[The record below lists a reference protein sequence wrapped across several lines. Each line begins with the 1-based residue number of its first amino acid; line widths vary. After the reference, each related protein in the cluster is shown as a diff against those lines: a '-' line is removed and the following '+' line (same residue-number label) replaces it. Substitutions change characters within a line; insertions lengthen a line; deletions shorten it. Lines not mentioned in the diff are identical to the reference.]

1 MSVGPATLTAISI
14 ASSVIGTGVSII
26 GQGQQ
31 AAAQRASL
39 EYQAAVSRNNQILAE
54 RQASDAEA
62 RGRIAERN
70 QRIKTQ
76 QLQGRQRAVLASN
89 GVVVD
94 EGSALDITSDTAAIG
109 EQDALT
115 IRSNAEREAL
125 GFRTQGMNFGAT
137 AGLQSMQ
144 AANTSATM
152 GQVGT
157 LFQGVG
163 AVADRWYRYRNPT
176 SPTTA
181 QV

>member
-1 MSVGPATLTAISI
+1 VSFGAETLTAISI
-14 ASSVIGTGVSII
+14 ASSVLGAGVSII

-54 RQASDAEA
+54 RQAADATE

-70 QRIKTQ
+70 QRVKAQ
-76 QLQGRQRAVLASN
+76 QLAGRQRAVLAGN

-94 EGSALDITSDTAAIG
+94 EGSALDITSDTAAMG

-115 IRSNAEREAL
+115 IRANAEREAL
-125 GFRTQGMNFGAT
+125 GFRTQGMNFGAQ

-152 GQVGT
+152 GQIGT
-157 LFQGVG
+157 AFG
-163 AVADRWYRYRNPT
+163 AIGSVADRWYRYKNPT
-176 SPTTA
+176 SPTA
-181 QV
+181 AV